1 MNSHNPGWPGFL
13 DLLDSHP
20 EKGLEGFYLFVARLL
35 HTSPPRLMNSLNE
48 EDKEDLL
55 QDIVI
60 HCIQDNFR
68 VLRTYKNEGNSFAAW
83 LYFIARN
90 KIIDVFRKSG
100 REVELRSNPYPQEL
114 RRSQDA
120 SRDREDFGDAVNIV
134 RKCLEK
140 MDEYCRL
147 LLKMSS
153 DEFLPREMVMVLG
166 WPAEKAKKVSND
178 LGYCRKK
185 LSNLLWENG
194 LKIEDYLK

>member
-1 MNSHNPGWPGFL
+1 MNSHNQGWPGFL

-20 EKGLEGFYLFVARLL
+20 EKGLEEFYLFVAGLL
-35 HTSPPRLMNSLNE
+35 RSSPPRMMNSLSK
-48 EDKEDLL
+48 EDKEDLI

-68 VLRTYKNEGNSFAAW
+68 VLRTYENEGNAFAAW

-90 KIIDVFRKSG
+90 KIIDFLRKSG
-100 REVELRSNPYPQEL
+100 REIKLRSNPNPQEL
-114 RRSQDA
+114 RWSHDT
-120 SRDREDFGDAVNIV
+120 SRNREDFGDAVNIA

-194 LKIEDYLK
+194 LKIEDYLV